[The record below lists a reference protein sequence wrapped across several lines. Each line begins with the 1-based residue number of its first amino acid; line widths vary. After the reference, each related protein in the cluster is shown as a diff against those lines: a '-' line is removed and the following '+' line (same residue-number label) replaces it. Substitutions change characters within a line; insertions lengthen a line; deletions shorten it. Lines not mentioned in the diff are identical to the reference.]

1 MSVTGAK
8 ASAWLSAQ
16 EIADLRLAG
25 LPTTKR
31 GVHERANAEGW
42 EWQPRP
48 GRGGGRVYSILGMP
62 EAARSDY
69 LGRLGDQPDP
79 NIRTMGRPVG
89 SDFFTRNPDVADA
102 VLSIIAAQKVS
113 AANVIKLLRGLG
125 FTELP
130 PLRMLQR
137 HIRKIE
143 DQQRVL
149 LTAIR
154 DPDRFKSRYRP
165 SLGRMDA
172 TVSYAHEMWEID
184 TTKADVMCTDGRKA
198 ILGIIDRWSRR
209 ARFMVVE
216 SESAQSVR
224 RMLVSTI
231 MAWGVMPAILKVDNG
246 SGFINTSIGSALD
259 TLGIVLEPC
268 LPGTPEDKPHVER
281 LFGTFNRGR
290 ASLLKGFIGHNVA
303 QAQQLRAAAKKK
315 TGRAVIEPGIDSTE
329 LQRILDAWVD
339 GEYHQRTHGS
349 LKMSPMEKWQRS
361 PTPARAAPPENLLKI
376 ALSAF
381 ATTAIVGKRGVR
393 WKNGRYW
400 SPALV
405 AHMDKPVTLR
415 RDEDDLGAL
424 FVFDAD
430 GNYIDTAVNAARSG
444 MAEQQFAMAA
454 RHQMTTHMNAA
465 KAELRKKQ
473 GKFSIEKARDQL
485 LRQEAEDAGKLAHL
499 PMPARH
505 APTSAMDSI
514 ANAPAPAPVD
524 AARVE
529 EALRTTAPVAITART
544 PEQKVAEAD
553 AILAGHARGD
563 AIDAETLGRARLYAA
578 TTEYRAQK
586 IMTGHFAP
594 APTAP
599 AERRQGAA

>member
-1 MSVTGAK
+1 
-8 ASAWLSAQ
+8 
-16 EIADLRLAG
+16 
-25 LPTTKR
+25 
-31 GVHERANAEGW
+31 
-42 EWQPRP
+42 
-48 GRGGGRVYSILGMP
+48 
-62 EAARSDY
+62 
-69 LGRLGDQPDP
+69 
-79 NIRTMGRPVG
+79 
-89 SDFFTRNPDVADA
+89 
-102 VLSIIAAQKVS
+102 
-113 AANVIKLLRGLG
+113 
-125 FTELP
+125 
-130 PLRMLQR
+130 
-137 HIRKIE
+137 
-143 DQQRVL
+143 
-149 LTAIR
+149 
-154 DPDRFKSRYRP
+154 
-165 SLGRMDA
+165 MDA

-231 MAWGVMPAILKVDNG
+231 MAWGVMPAVLKVDNG
-246 SGFINTSIGSALD
+246 SGFINSSVGSALE
-259 TLGIVLEPC
+259 TLGIALEPC

-281 LFGTFNRGR
+281 LFGTFNRQR

-315 TGRAVIEPGIDSTE
+315 TGRAVVEPGIDSAE

-361 PTPARAAPPENLLKI
+361 PTPARAAPPESLLKI

-405 AHMDKPVTLR
+405 AYMDQPVTLR

-444 MAEQQFAMAA
+444 MAEQQFALAA
-454 RHQMTTHMNAA
+454 RRQFSAHMNAA

-485 LRQEAEDAGKLAHL
+485 LRDEAEAAGKLAHL
-499 PMPARH
+499 PMPARQ
-505 APTSAMDSI
+505 APTTAMDSI
-514 ANAPAPAPVD
+514 SNAPTPPTVD

-529 EALRTTAPVAITART
+529 EALRRTEPSAAPVRT
-544 PEQKVAEAD
+544 PKQKMAEAD
-553 AILAGHARGD
+553 AILAAAARGETV
-563 AIDAETLGRARLYAA
+563 DAEVVRRARLYAG
-578 TTEYRAQK
+578 TSEYQAQK
-586 IMTGHFAP
+586 IMAGHFGAP
-594 APTAP
+594 LATSP
-599 AERRQGAA
+599 ERQAGAA